1 MRKNLPNKPDKIQPK
16 ILIYRHKL
24 PNGGYTEFQL
34 NERIRGNQVAVE
46 FGFPNET
53 LQNWRASSRESGE
66 IVGIPHFQ
74 DGDVNFYTRREVIE
88 YVEEHTFRKKKSDT
102 SDSSD
107 SSDSSHQNT
116 NVYKIKDK
124 KNKHTT

>member
-1 MRKNLPNKPDKIQPK
+1 VPNKPDKIQPK

-53 LQNWRASSRESGE
+53 LQNWRASSRECGE

-74 DGDVNFYTRREVIE
+74 DGDVNFYIRREVIE

-107 SSDSSHQNT
+107 SSCQDT

-124 KNKHTT
+124 KNKHPS

>member
-1 MRKNLPNKPDKIQPK
+1 MPNKPDKIQPK

-88 YVEEHTFRKKKSDT
+88 YVEEHTFRKKKS
-102 SDSSD
+102 
-107 SSDSSHQNT
+107 SHQNT

>member
-1 MRKNLPNKPDKIQPK
+1 MPNKPDKIQPK

-74 DGDVNFYTRREVIE
+74 DGDVNFYIRREVIE
-88 YVEEHTFRKKKSDT
+88 YVEEHTFRKKKSD
-102 SDSSD
+102 SSD
-107 SSDSSHQNT
+107 SSDNSHQKGK
-116 NVYKIKDK
+116 VYNIQYK
-124 KNKHTT
+124 KNKHPS